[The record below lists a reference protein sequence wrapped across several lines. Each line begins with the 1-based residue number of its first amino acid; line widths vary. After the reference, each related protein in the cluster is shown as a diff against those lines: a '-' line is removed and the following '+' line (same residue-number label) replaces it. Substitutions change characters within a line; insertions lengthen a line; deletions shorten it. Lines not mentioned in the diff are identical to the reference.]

1 MHVVTRKNFKS
12 RSFHM
17 FNDNLTAM
25 FEKKK
30 KQREGIFNQRKK
42 EYEAKLDHQKESS
55 PRQLD
60 SPELKSMISKSSLLA
75 FFRLENREQ
84 KPMVLNESPIR
95 TQTKSFKIMPVKSE
109 SNLLNRRVNNPK

>member
-1 MHVVTRKNFKS
+1 
-12 RSFHM
+12 M

-30 KQREGIFNQRKK
+30 KQREGVFNQRKK
-42 EYEAKLDHQKESS
+42 EYEAKMDQQKEAAS

-84 KPMVLNESPIR
+84 KPMILNESPIR
-95 TQTKSFKIMPVKSE
+95 THTKSFKIVPVKSE
-109 SNLLNRRVNNPK
+109 SNLLNRRVNNPR